1 MHQYKKLMKKLATI
15 LFTAIALSLFSQ
27 ESVVLNHRYVPNQ
40 KLEQKTSMETI
51 SEIQFIGDEEVL
63 ALLEKS
69 GTSAISTENSLMEME
84 TIATSSALDSENC
97 FDIEVLYTKAE
108 LNNEEIVSTGTRII
122 GDICEDEDPEF
133 YDIVNSTMDPDVKDM
148 TLDLISSL
156 VKQLDLNH
164 LVLKKGVPYN
174 DLQTLKLSLAVLE
187 IDMLIEITYTL
198 KSIENGMAYI
208 DFVQKSSA
216 NSEVKDYPV
225 HLTGYGK
232 GQLVYDTINNLIIL
246 YESNISQNIL
256 MDMGFFKSKINQ
268 QITQKQEYKIIE

>member
-97 FDIEVLYTKAE
+97 FDIEVFYTKAE

-148 TLDLISSL
+148 TLDLISSM

-174 DLQTLKLSLAVLE
+174 DLQTHKLSLAVLE
-187 IDMLIEITYTL
+187 IDMLIEIIYTL